1 MTHEVL
7 HHAFTTLLQAVPA
20 PHQIG
25 SAPDGSG
32 AHPNL
37 GGCVNSP
44 EAATDI
50 LMAFG
55 AAGLFYGSALAR
67 RFSWRKRKD
76 GEAAETR

>member
-7 HHAFTTLLQAVPA
+7 HLHYAVTALLQAVA
-20 PHQIG
+20 PPHPIG
-25 SAPDGSG
+25 SSPDGSG
-32 AHPNL
+32 AHPHL

-55 AAGLFYGSALAR
+55 SAGLFYGTALAR
-67 RFSWRKRKD
+67 KFSRRKRQD
-76 GEAAETR
+76 G